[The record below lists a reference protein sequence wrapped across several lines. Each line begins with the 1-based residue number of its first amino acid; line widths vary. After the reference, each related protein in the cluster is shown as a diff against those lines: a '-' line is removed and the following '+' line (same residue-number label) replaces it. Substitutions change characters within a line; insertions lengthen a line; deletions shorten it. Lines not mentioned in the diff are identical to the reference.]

1 MQSGLLTG
9 NALPGS
15 VNTNVQSGPD
25 DHHDLLYSS
34 LLNRD
39 GREAQTDA

>member
-9 NALPGS
+9 NALPSS
-15 VNTNVQSGPD
+15 VNTNVQSESD
-25 DHHDLLYSS
+25 DHHDLQYSS

-39 GREAQTDA
+39 GREAHADA